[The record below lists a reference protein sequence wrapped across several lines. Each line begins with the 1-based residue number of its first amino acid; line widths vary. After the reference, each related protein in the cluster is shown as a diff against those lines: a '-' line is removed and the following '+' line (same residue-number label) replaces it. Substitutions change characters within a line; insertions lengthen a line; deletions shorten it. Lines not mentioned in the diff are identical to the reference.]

1 MKKQNGFTLI
11 EVLVYI
17 ALFGIMMLGIVGV
30 TYAIL
35 ESTGKGQS
43 RIVMQEEGDFLMGK
57 INWALTGA
65 TTTVVTASTL
75 SVTKNNFPSNPLF
88 FDTAPGKLRLTQGI
102 GLPTN
107 LNSDAVSVS
116 MVFINIPAQGN
127 RPEGVTASAT
137 LTTITPTGASISQ
150 HFETTKYVRR

>member
-1 MKKQNGFTLI
+1 MDSYSRTMKKQNGFTLI

-43 RIVMQEEGDFLMGK
+43 RIVMQEVGDFLMGK

-75 SVTKNNFPSNPLF
+75 SVTKIIFLPIRCFL
-88 FDTAPGKLRLTQGI
+88 TRLQ
-102 GLPTN
+102 
-107 LNSDAVSVS
+107 VS
-116 MVFINIPAQGN
+116 
-127 RPEGVTASAT
+127 
-137 LTTITPTGASISQ
+137 
-150 HFETTKYVRR
+150 